1 MALEKVISGGQTGV
15 DRAALDAARAAGLEV
30 GGWCPRG
37 RLAEDGA
44 IDEGYPLHETPSEG
58 YLERTE
64 WNVRDADAT
73 LVLNVGELE
82 GGTASTVTYARDLGR
97 PCRLVDLDDPDP
109 QAVVAW
115 IAGHSIQVLNVG
127 GPRSSKEPDIYQRAY
142 DFLAEIFEV
151 VGRRDGMAGPLHP

>member
-15 DRAALDAARAAGLEV
+15 DRAALDAARANGLSI

-37 RLAEDGA
+37 RVAEDGD
-44 IDEGYPLHETPSEG
+44 IDAGYPLHETPSER
-58 YLERTE
+58 YMERTE

-73 LVLNVGELE
+73 LILNRGELE
-82 GGTASTVTYARDLGR
+82 GGTLATVDYARDLGR
-97 PCRLVDLDDPDP
+97 PCRVVDLDEPDP

-127 GPRSSKEPDIYQRAY
+127 GPRASKDSAIYRRAY
-142 DFLAEIFEV
+142 DFLSEILEV
-151 VGRRDGMAGPLHP
+151 VGRRDGLMGPGAP

>member
-15 DRAALDAARAAGLEV
+15 DRAALDAARALGLAT

-37 RLAEDGA
+37 RHAEDGA
-44 IDEGYPLHETPSEG
+44 IDEAYPLHETPSDN

-73 LVLNVGELE
+73 LILNRGELE
-82 GGTASTVTYARDLGR
+82 GGTAATVDYARDLGR
-97 PCRLVDLDDPDP
+97 PCRIVDLDAPDP

-115 IAGHSIQVLNVG
+115 IAGHSVQVLNVG
-127 GPRSSKEPDIYQRAY
+127 GPRASKDPAVYGAAY
-142 DFLAEIFEV
+142 DFLKEILEV
-151 VGRRDGMAGPLHP
+151 VGRRDGLAGPGPA